1 MPEPRAE
8 PVIQVTGLVK
18 DYSGLRPLRM
28 QSLTVRPGERVSIS
42 GLDATAAE
50 VFVNLLNGAI
60 VPDQGEVRVFGRPT
74 TDIADETAWLA
85 FLDRFGIVTPRAV
98 LLEGQTVL
106 QNLVLPF
113 TLDIDEVPADVLQKT
128 RELSALVHLGDEWL
142 ERRVGDAPAAVRMR
156 IHLARAVALGPE
168 LLLLEHPTA
177 QIERGHVKAFATT
190 VRDVI
195 GARRLT
201 ALAVTQD
208 DAFADV
214 VADRAYRLQGGT
226 GELATTRGWR
236 KWF

>member
-1 MPEPRAE
+1 MVEAPAT
-8 PVIQVTGLVK
+8 PVIQVSGVTK
-18 DYSGLRPLRM
+18 NYSGLRPLRI
-28 QSLTVRPGERVSIS
+28 QSLSVRRGERVSIS

-74 TDIADETAWLA
+74 TDIADENAWLA

-113 TLDIDEVPADVLQKT
+113 TLDIDAVPADVQHKT
-128 RELSALVHLGDEWL
+128 RELAALAQIGKEWFD
-142 ERRVGDAPAAVRMR
+142 RRVGDAPASVRMR

-177 QIERGHVKAFATT
+177 QIEPEHVKAFATT
-190 VRDVI
+190 VRDVVA
-195 GARRLT
+195 ARHLT

-208 DAFADV
+208 EGFSDV

-226 GELATTRGWR
+226 GALATTRGWR